1 MQAGDSPMKSMIS
14 IALIVIL
21 GLASAFVIGF
31 GSDFTADTYG
41 YDEEQEGLS
50 DRVVI
55 KFSHVVAEN
64 TPKGLAVERFAELVK
79 EKTNDK
85 VEVQIFPNGI
95 LHSEETEIPALID
108 GEIQMIAP
116 AYSHLSNRI
125 PQWAVLELPYL
136 FLDQE
141 DVDSAFQGKIGEMLF
156 AQLEESDMKGL
167 AFWGSGFKQVTANR
181 PLIMP
186 EDFAGLRLRIIP
198 SPVLDAQFRTLGA
211 TPVGSSFIDL
221 YSLLASGKVDGEEN
235 TISNVYT
242 KRLYQVQ
249 KHMTVSN
256 HNYLGYAVIVNKS
269 FWNGLAPDIQQAIEE
284 ALRET
289 TSFNNQLSVEM
300 NERQFAE
307 LQKMGTMDIHIQTP
321 EERVAW
327 RQALQPVYDQFAPSI
342 GEELMAEVEKLHQPR

>member
-1 MQAGDSPMKSMIS
+1 MKSMMS
-14 IALIVIL
+14 IALLVLL
-21 GLASAFVIGF
+21 GLASAFFIGF
-31 GSDFTADTYG
+31 GSDFVAGTY
-41 YDEEQEGLS
+41 DHDQEQEGLS
-50 DRVVI
+50 ERLVI

-64 TPKGLAVERFAELVK
+64 TPKGLAVEKFAELVK

-95 LHSEETEIPALID
+95 LHSEETEIPALIEGD
-108 GEIQMIAP
+108 IQMIAP

-136 FLDQE
+136 FLDE
-141 DVDSAFQGKIGEMLF
+141 KDVERAFQGKIGEILF
-156 AQLEESDMKGL
+156 AKLEELDMKGL

-186 EDFAGLRLRIIP
+186 EDFAGQRIRIIP

-211 TPVGSSFIDL
+211 VPVGSSFIDL

-256 HNYLGYAVIVNKS
+256 HNYLGYAVIVNKT
-269 FWNGLAPDIQQAIEE
+269 FWNGLEPDIQQAIAE
-284 ALRET
+284 ALREAT
-289 TSFNNQLSVEM
+289 QFNNQLSVEM
-300 NERQFAE
+300 NERQFTE
-307 LQKMGTMDIHIQTP
+307 LKQEGSMSIHIQTA
-321 EERVAW
+321 EERDIW
-327 RQALQPVYDQFAPSI
+327 RDALQPVYDQFAPGI
-342 GEELMAEVEKLHQPR
+342 GEELMEEVQKLHRQW